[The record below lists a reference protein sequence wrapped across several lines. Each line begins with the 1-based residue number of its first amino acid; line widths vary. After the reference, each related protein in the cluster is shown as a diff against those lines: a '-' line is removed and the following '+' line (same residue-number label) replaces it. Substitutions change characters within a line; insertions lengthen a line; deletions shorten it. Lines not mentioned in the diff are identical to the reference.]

1 MGLTE
6 RFLHL
11 AALQLRS
18 LRASGALER
27 LVLYTAQGQSDDNAS
42 LEMVMQWPETTLPLP
57 PAEADPDL
65 RTPSTERRWYPLRD
79 GNLLLG
85 ALRAER
91 LRDLEWSDDLE
102 QRLQAGRESAFLSKQ
117 LATIVCDLPL
127 SVAAEDLELC
137 VPDWGALDAL
147 CARLGFT
154 TLPDRARRQLER
166 APEQPD

>member
-102 QRLQAGRESAFLSKQ
+102 QRLQASANALAQCLS
-117 LATIVCDLPL
+117 
-127 SVAAEDLELC
+127 
-137 VPDWGALDAL
+137 LD
-147 CARLGFT
+147 
-154 TLPDRARRQLER
+154 LER
-166 APEQPD
+166 AGSRNNWSSSASN